1 MASLNSTNQSDAV
14 LVADA
19 PEQAP
24 DDHAPDDHG
33 HATTACLNCGHAVPV
48 RYCGRCGQDAH
59 HTHRLTLKDMLH
71 DIPHSI
77 WHVDKGILFTLKT
90 MIRRPG
96 PTIRTWLAGQR
107 VDHFRPLS
115 LLLVITSFYAVVSSL
130 LHIEML
136 PPRDPTQPAF
146 VYELQQAMSAFMMK
160 YLAWIYIATV
170 PIWALFARLFLRRGG
185 YNYAECLIIVAFLTA
200 INNFFTFLLLP
211 VSYAYSG
218 TAQIGR
224 VSVVFTGLIIAYST
238 WAYGSLLTHTTL
250 SRAGRLWRGFLTYML
265 GYLTVALLGTGIGY
279 ALNWEKVIKSFRA
292 QMQQQRSAAKSAAKP
307 AAKPAAPAP
316 ARR

>member
-1 MASLNSTNQSDAV
+1 MSFDYSTHPAAVTAESPETASGGAPPAPHAAV
-14 LVADA
+14 
-19 PEQAP
+19 
-24 DDHAPDDHG
+24 
-33 HATTACLNCGHAVPV
+33 CLNCGHAVPD
-48 RYCGRCGQDAH
+48 RYCGGCGQDAH

-96 PTIRTWLAGQR
+96 PSIRAWLAGQR

-115 LLLVITSFYAVVSSL
+115 LLLVITSFYALVASL
-130 LHIEML
+130 LHIKMM
-136 PPRDPTQPAF
+136 PPRDPTQPAV
-146 VYELQQAMSAFMMK
+146 VYELQQTMGVFMMK
-160 YLAWIYIATV
+160 YLAWLYIASV

-200 INNFFTFLLLP
+200 INNFFTFLWLP

-218 TAQIGR
+218 TAQVGR
-224 VSVVFTGLIIAYST
+224 VSVVFMCLIIPYSA

-265 GYLTVALLGTGIGY
+265 GYLTVVLLGTGIGY
-279 ALNWEKVIKSFRA
+279 ALNWEKVKKSFRE
-292 QMQQQRSAAKSAAKP
+292 QMKQQAAKP
-307 AAKPAAPAP
+307 VPKPAAVPP
-316 ARR
+316 AR